1 MALDEGERGAA
12 FQVVIAGGGVAAL
25 EAALALRE
33 LAGDLVAT
41 TIVAPN
47 AEFRYRPLLV
57 HEPFKPA
64 VTAGYSVA
72 EIAERAGAR
81 LLEDSF
87 KWLDPTDRM
96 LHTDLGN
103 RLHYDAVLLAIGARS
118 HPRFRDADVLTLD
131 DRQHRRTARGVCRSA
146 RSRPAEAR
154 RLCGSL
160 AADLVIARVRARAD
174 DSQPLIGSGR

>member
-1 MALDEGERGAA
+1 MLWRRLTVSNGA

-33 LAGDLVAT
+33 LAGDRVAT

-64 VTAGYSVA
+64 ATASYSVA

-81 LLEDSF
+81 LLADSF
-87 KWLDPTDRM
+87 KWLDPSDRDTA
-96 LHTDLGN
+96 HRSG
-103 RLHYDAVLLAIGARS
+103 AELA
-118 HPRFRDADVLTLD
+118 L
-131 DRQHRRTARGVCRSA
+131 RRRCFWPSARGR
-146 RSRPAEAR
+146 
-154 RLCGSL
+154 
-160 AADLVIARVRARAD
+160 IRASETR
-174 DSQPLIGSGR
+174 